1 MEKTTAVR
9 ALPHLCDAEHCT
21 YCQACGSACTHG
33 AIRFE
38 TDACG
43 FAHPRVDADRC
54 VGCGLCEQVCPV
66 IHPPAAGGEPRVL
79 ALYSKDDATVRS
91 SSSGGVFGELAVHV
105 LDGGGCVFGAVARD
119 GRIYHTRADRPE
131 EVEPMKG
138 SKYVQSDVGDCY
150 RQARRELAHGRQ
162 VLFTGTPC
170 QVAAVR
176 TFVGPRLAE
185 GLLTAE
191 VVCHGVPPVALW
203 ARCLRLAGIDP
214 ADVDTVRFRQTEV
227 WNYRSR
233 LRTREGRWR
242 DLFFVPDVYMKLFM
256 RAMTY
261 KPACYGCPFARLP
274 RYADFTLGDFWG
286 IRSSATFRV
295 NRRGTSVLLLNTA
308 RAAEVFSAVADRF
321 VAEERDLR
329 EALVQNPNIERPTA
343 RPAGREAL
351 LADLTTMDGAVFVR
365 KYRLQNTLRNHAGY
379 WLRRLKS

>member
-1 MEKTTAVR
+1 METTSTLKP
-9 ALPHLCDAEHCT
+9 LPHLCDAEHCT
-21 YCQACGSACTHG
+21 YCQACSSACAHD

-38 TDACG
+38 TDASG
-43 FAHPRVDADRC
+43 FARPRVDAERC
-54 VGCGLCEQVCPV
+54 VGCGRCEQVCPV
-66 IHPPAAGGEPRVL
+66 IHPPGAGRPPRVL

-203 ARCLRLAGIDP
+203 ARCLRLAGIAP
-214 ADVDTVRFRQTEV
+214 ADVDTVRFRYTEA
-227 WNYRSR
+227 WNYRTR
-233 LRTREGRWR
+233 VRTRGGQWR
-242 DLFFVPDVYMKLFM
+242 DLFFAPDVYMKLFM

-261 KPACYGCPFARLP
+261 KPVCYGCPFARLP

-286 IRSSATFRV
+286 IASSATFRV

-308 RAAEVFSAVADRF
+308 RAAEVFGAVADRF

-329 EALVQNPNIERPTA
+329 EAVAQNPNIERPTQ

-351 LADLTTMDGAVFVR
+351 LTDLTTMDGTALVA
-365 KYRLQNTLRNHAGY
+365 KYHLQNTLRNYAGY
-379 WLRRLKS
+379 WLRRLKF